1 MEGILIGVL
10 EFASRYAFF
19 IIALLGFAPVLT
31 WVERKQ
37 SAVMQDRIG
46 ANRAEIFGIRAF
58 GLFHAI
64 ADSLKLF
71 TKEYFVPNGAH
82 RFLFALAPC
91 ISLFF
96 ALLGFA
102 IIPHADQII
111 ISGQAIPLQAVDL
124 NVGVLYFFAVL
135 GLAVYGVVLGAWA
148 SNNNYALLGGLRA
161 SAQLIS
167 YEVSIGISLIG
178 VILVYQSVDLMT
190 ITRAQ
195 GQLLWGWLPMWGI
208 LLQPVAFF
216 IFMAAGIAETKRIP
230 FDAPEG
236 ESEIVGYFIEYSGM
250 GFGMYF
256 LTDFLETILIAA
268 LTVTF
273 FLGGWQVPYLYADG
287 FHFPWGATLLFSD
300 ATFLGIFQ
308 WNNVVVTTLQ
318 FLAFLLKVSMLI
330 FIMMTIRWTLPR
342 FRYDQIMHL
351 GWKLLLPAALL
362 NIVVTAIIVYFI
374 G

>member
-1 MEGILIGVL
+1 MADFILGLVEFLAKFLFFVTAVLGI
-10 EFASRYAFF
+10 
-19 IIALLGFAPVLT
+19 APVLT

-37 SAVMQDRIG
+37 SAVIQDRIG
-46 ANRAEIFGIRAF
+46 ANRAAILGIRAL
-58 GLFHAI
+58 GLFHAL

-71 TKEYFVPNGAH
+71 TKEHFVPKGAD
-82 RFLFALAPC
+82 RFIFHLAPC
-91 ISLFF
+91 ISVFF

-102 IIPHADQII
+102 VIPHADQLFIN
-111 ISGQAIPLQAVDL
+111 GQAIPMQVVNLH
-124 NVGVLYFFAVL
+124 VGLLYFFAVL
-135 GLAVYGVVLGAWA
+135 GMAVYGVVLGAWA

-161 SAQLIS
+161 SAQMIS
-167 YEVSIGISLIG
+167 YEVSIGISLVGI
-178 VILVYQSVDLMT
+178 IMVYQSVDLME
-190 ITRAQ
+190 IVRAQ
-195 GQLLWGWLPMWGI
+195 GDLLWGWLPRWGI
-208 LLQPVAFF
+208 LLQPLAFL
-216 IFMAAGIAETKRIP
+216 IFLAAGIAETKRIP

-287 FHFPWGATLLFSD
+287 FHFPLGVDLIFPTARIWIFELGNLLVTL
-300 ATFLGIFQ
+300 
-308 WNNVVVTTLQ
+308 LQ
-318 FLAFLLKVSMLI
+318 FLAFVFKVCILI

-342 FRYDQIMHL
+342 FRYDQIMKL
-351 GWKLLLPAALL
+351 GWLILLPAALL
-362 NIVVTAIIVYFI
+362 NIVVTAIVLYFV

>member
-1 MEGILIGVL
+1 MESFFAGLIIFL
-10 EFASRYAFF
+10 SKFAFF
-19 IIALLGFAPVLT
+19 LMSLLFIAPVLT

-37 SAVMQDRIG
+37 SAIMQDRIG
-46 ANRAEIFGIRAF
+46 ANRAAIFGIRAL
-58 GLFHAI
+58 GLFHSL

-71 TKEYFVPNGAH
+71 TKEYFVPNGAD

-91 ISLFF
+91 ISVFF

-102 IIPHADQII
+102 ILPHADHLLINGEAVTMQI
-111 ISGQAIPLQAVDL
+111 APLNIGL
-124 NVGVLYFFAVL
+124 LYFFAVL
-135 GLAVYGVVLGAWA
+135 GMAVYGVVLGAWA
-148 SNNNYALLGGLRA
+148 SNNNYAVLGGLRA
-161 SAQLIS
+161 SAQMIS

-178 VILVYQSVDLMT
+178 IVLVYQSVDLME
-190 ITRAQ
+190 ITRQQ
-195 GQLLWGWLPMWGI
+195 GDLLWGFIPKWGI
-208 LLQPVAFF
+208 LLQPLGFL
-216 IFMAAGIAETKRIP
+216 IFLAAGIAETKRIP

-273 FLGGWQVPYLYADG
+273 FLGGWQIPYLPDASVFAALFDN
-287 FHFPWGATLLFSD
+287 FQIWIFDAHNLLLTLLQFV
-300 ATFLGIFQ
+300 TFFI
-308 WNNVVVTTLQ
+308 
-318 FLAFLLKVSMLI
+318 KVAILI

-342 FRYDQIMHL
+342 FRYDQIMKL
-351 GWKLLLPAALL
+351 GWKMLLPAALF
-362 NIVVTAIIVYFI
+362 NIMATAVILYLI